1 MAMLGTDD
9 CLCEACKWFNTD
21 GIDGNHPFCTKQM
34 FSERCCSIR
43 VDEKCTYG
51 FEAGVPSGYHVSIE
65 RNKRMA
71 HEILAK
77 LGIEVDG

>member
-9 CLCEACKWFNTD
+9 YLCEACKWFNTD

-34 FSERCCSIR
+34 FSRRCRAIR

-51 FEAGVPSGYHVSIE
+51 FEAGVPSGYPVSME
-65 RNKRMA
+65 RNERRA
-71 HEILAK
+71 REIWAK
-77 LGIEVDG
+77 LGIEVER